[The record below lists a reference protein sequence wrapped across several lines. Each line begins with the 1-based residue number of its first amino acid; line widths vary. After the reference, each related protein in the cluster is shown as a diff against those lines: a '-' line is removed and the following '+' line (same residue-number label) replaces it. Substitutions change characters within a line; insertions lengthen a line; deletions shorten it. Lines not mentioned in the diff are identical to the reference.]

1 MRKRPA
7 SASVRVPASTSNL
20 GGGFD
25 CLGVAVDRWLTASVL
40 VREDEHS
47 PRVAM
52 KRSGA
57 LANLDHAAEDDLVHV
72 GYSLA
77 CKARGHTLP
86 NNIEYEVS
94 STIPVARGLGASAA
108 ALVAGAFLAR
118 ESLQL
123 DLAAED
129 IATIC
134 AEDEGHPDNA
144 GPAVFGGAVLG
155 INSDD
160 GAGRAYSFSPLRI
173 HSDIAL
179 VFAVPELEIETADA
193 RAVLPKSLP
202 FATAV
207 AAVAKA
213 AAIVEGLRT
222 GNAQLLAYGLDDV
235 VHVPFRRRLLP
246 GYDAVVHAAVNAG
259 AFGAT
264 LSGSG
269 STIVAV
275 ASTGAAPRVGEAMK
289 AAWKAMGKTA
299 EVIVGASS
307 VKGASSP

>member
-1 MRKRPA
+1 MSKSPVNA
-7 SASVRVPASTSNL
+7 TVRVPASTSNL

-40 VREDEHS
+40 VREDEKL
-47 PRVAM
+47 PRVTM
-52 KRSGA
+52 KRSAA
-57 LANLDHAAEDDLVHV
+57 LASLAHAAEDDLVHV

-77 CKARGHTLP
+77 CKARRHPLP
-86 NNIEYEVS
+86 KNIEYEVS

-118 ESLQL
+118 ESLGL
-123 DLAAED
+123 DLTRED

-160 GAGRAYSFSPLRI
+160 GTGRAYSFSPLRI
-173 HSDIAL
+173 HPDIAL
-179 VFAVPELEIETADA
+179 VFAVPELEIATADA
-193 RAVLPKSLP
+193 RAVLPRSLP

-222 GNAQLLAYGLDDV
+222 GDPQLLTYGLDDV
-235 VHVPFRRRLLP
+235 VHVPFRRGLLP
-246 GYDAVVHAAVNAG
+246 GYDAVVNAAVQAG

-269 STIVAV
+269 STILAV
-275 ASTGAAPRVGEAMK
+275 APTSTASRVGEAMQR
-289 AAWKAMGKTA
+289 AWKAIGKTA
-299 EVIVGASS
+299 DMIIGGKPVDGA
-307 VKGASSP
+307 ASG